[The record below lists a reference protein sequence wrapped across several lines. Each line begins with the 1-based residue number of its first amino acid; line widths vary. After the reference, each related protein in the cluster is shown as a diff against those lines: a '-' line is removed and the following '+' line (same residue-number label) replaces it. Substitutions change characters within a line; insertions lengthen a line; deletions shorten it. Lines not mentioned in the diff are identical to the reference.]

1 MFRRLAMS
9 LAAAAALIA
18 QLALP
23 ASATLGVGGFA
34 VRDSLA
40 ESSPVENAQ
49 FVWGGRNYCWYAS
62 AWRGP
67 GWYQCGFAWRR
78 GLGWGGG
85 AGWHGWHRPVHRP
98 GHHHR
103 PPAHRP
109 PANRP
114 GHNRPGNNRPGHNRP
129 PAHRPGGNRGGGQNR
144 GGSQRPS

>member
-34 VRDSLA
+34 VRNSLA

-85 AGWHGWHRPVHRP
+85 SRLARLASP
-98 GHHHR
+98 GPSTR
-103 PPAHRP
+103 PPPPSASAP
-109 PANRP
+109 PACA
-114 GHNRPGNNRPGHNRP
+114 P
-129 PAHRPGGNRGGGQNR
+129 PACQSAGA
-144 GGSQRPS
+144 

>member
-78 GLGWGGG
+78 GLGWGGA
-85 AGWHGWHRPVHRP
+85 AGWHGWHRPVSSDHRP
-98 GHHHR
+98 VHR
-103 PPAHRP
+103 PPP
-109 PANRP
+109 PVAPP
-114 GHNRPGNNRPGHNRP
+114 GP
-129 PAHRPGGNRGGGQNR
+129 PQSSEPQSARA
-144 GGSQRPS
+144 